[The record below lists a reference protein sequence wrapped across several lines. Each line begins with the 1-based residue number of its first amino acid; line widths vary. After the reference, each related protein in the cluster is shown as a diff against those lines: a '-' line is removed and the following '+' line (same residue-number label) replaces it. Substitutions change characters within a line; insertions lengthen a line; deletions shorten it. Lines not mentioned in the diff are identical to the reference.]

1 MTNHPQLA
9 QFANQKYLN
18 FESYRKNGQPVATP
32 MWFAEEDD
40 GVLYVYTLANAGK
53 IKRVRNNPQVRIMPC
68 DVRGNPK
75 GEWVKATARI
85 ASGVEAERGHQLL
98 DRKYGL
104 LKQAGNLFS
113 KLLNRQ
119 RVVMAIQID
128 E

>member
-1 MTNHPQLA
+1 MPDQSRLA

-32 MWFAEEDD
+32 MWFAED
-40 GVLYVYTLANAGK
+40 GGVFYVYTLANAGK
-53 IKRVRNNPQVRIMPC
+53 VKRVRNNPQVRVMPC
-68 DVRGNPK
+68 DVRGNPR
-75 GEWVKATARI
+75 GEWAKATARI
-85 ASGVEAERGHQLL
+85 TSGAEAARGHQLL

-104 LKQAGNLFS
+104 LKQVGNLFS